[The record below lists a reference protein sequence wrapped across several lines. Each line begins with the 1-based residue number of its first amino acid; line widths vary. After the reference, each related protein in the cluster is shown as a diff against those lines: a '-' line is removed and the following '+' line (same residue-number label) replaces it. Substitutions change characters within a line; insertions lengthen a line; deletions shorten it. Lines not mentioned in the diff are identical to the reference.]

1 MISIVN
7 LIILNRIIRTE
18 RGFEIYLKITYDLLN
33 HYFTWQLH
41 FQLSLKRILNMN
53 KQLVMRIL
61 QKWQNLQR
69 FHQPLRTFLSIDTM
83 MLNIKQLMLRRFL
96 ILKMKHLLRFLN
108 GMDYIYTDFPFLI
121 YIFYYY

>member
-7 LIILNRIIRTE
+7 LTILNSIIRTE
-18 RGFEIYLKITYDLLN
+18 RGFEIYLQITYDLLN

-61 QKWQNLQR
+61 QKWRNLQR

-83 MLNIKQLMLRRFL
+83 MLNIKQLMLRRFF
-96 ILKMKHLLRFLN
+96 ILEIEHLLQLLDWL
-108 GMDYIYTDFPFLI
+108 G
-121 YIFYYY
+121 